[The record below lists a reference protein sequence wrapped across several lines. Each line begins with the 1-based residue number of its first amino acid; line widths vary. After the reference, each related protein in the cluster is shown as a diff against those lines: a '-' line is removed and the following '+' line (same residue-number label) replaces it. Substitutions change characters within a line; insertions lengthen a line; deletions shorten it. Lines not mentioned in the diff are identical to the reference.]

1 MTQAGDLWTRCTGSL
16 RDQVSE
22 STWQLWLSGIEPV
35 AYTDGEFVL
44 SVPNGLIRERVE
56 SRYLP
61 MIEDTLANEVGP
73 PCAAASR
80 CRTRGPARRSSRP
93 TEQSS
98 ACPPEPGPSPG
109 QPEPAHARPGRD
121 RPAVQLDTKFTFET
135 FVAASSNRLAHAAA
149 QAVAETPGR
158 SYNPLFIYGDS
169 GLGKTHLLHAIGNY
183 VTENYP
189 RRKVLYVTT
198 ETFMNDFVDSL
209 RTSTTLTFKRRYR
222 DCDVLLIDDVQ
233 FMERKEGLQEEF
245 FHTYNDLKGASKQIV
260 LTSDRPPKSIETLED
275 RLRSRFLS
283 GLITEIDPP
292 DLETRLAILRSKCL
306 SEHQD
311 VPDDVLEFIASHVK
325 DNIRELE
332 GALIRICA
340 FANLNKEPI
349 SLAQAEKVLSDLVLA
364 GEPRRITPQMIL
376 DATSAQL
383 RLLGRGHL
391 RSQPHPPARHR
402 PPGRHV
408 PDQGAHGLQLSGH
421 RAGLRQARP
430 HDRHPRRGQDHRPDG
445 GAPADL
451 RPGHRADPEDPCRLG
466 LSHVPSR
473 RRSPARIVV
482 CRGQSPW
489 IRGLTAWGPR
499 PACPQPPQAPAG
511 RDRSTPCPTH
521 IAMGTA
527 IGAPSRDADQSSTIH
542 TPYYLYKTPFF
553 PSPYEGLGK
562 PSKGQASVKFRSERD
577 ALVDMLAT
585 ASRAVGGRGGSS
597 PVLLGLLLSC
607 EGNALR

>member
-1 MTQAGDLWTRCTGSL
+1 MLGAICQWPLVASPGTVYVHPITRTEDRSEHAGWTPRGEKGRSELAVTQAGDLWTRCTGSL

-35 AYTDGEFVL
+35 AYADGEFVL
-44 SVPNGLIRERVE
+44 AVPNGLIRERVE

-61 MIEDTLANEVGP
+61 MIEDTLANEVGAPVRGRLEVLESGP
-73 PCAAASR
+73 PVEVVVEPS
-80 CRTRGPARRSSRP
+80 
-93 TEQSS
+93 TEQVFGLT
-98 ACPPEPGPSPG
+98 PEPQPAPTPS
-109 QPEPAHARPGRD
+109 ARSGRES
-121 RPAVQLDTKFTFET
+121 PAVQLDTKFTFET

-222 DCDVLLIDDVQ
+222 ECDVLLIDDVQ

-292 DLETRLAILRSKCL
+292 DLETRLAILRAKSL
-306 SEHQD
+306 SEHQE

-325 DNIRELE
+325 NNIRELE
-332 GALIRICA
+332 GALTRICA

-349 SLAQAEKVLSDLVLA
+349 SLGQAEKVLSDLVLA
-364 GEPRRITPQMIL
+364 GEPRRITPQTIL
-376 DATSAQL
+376 DATSASYGFSVDAICGPSRTRPLVTARQVAMYL
-383 RLLGRGHL
+383 TRVLTDYSYPAIGRVFGNRDHTTVIHAVDKITGQMQERRQIYEQVTEL
-391 RSQPHPPARHR
+391 IQKI
-402 PPGRHV
+402 
-408 PDQGAHGLQLSGH
+408 
-421 RAGLRQARP
+421 RAGSA
-430 HDRHPRRGQDHRPDG
+430 
-445 GAPADL
+445 
-451 RPGHRADPEDPCRLG
+451 
-466 LSHVPSR
+466 
-473 RRSPARIVV
+473 
-482 CRGQSPW
+482 
-489 IRGLTAWGPR
+489 
-499 PACPQPPQAPAG
+499 
-511 RDRSTPCPTH
+511 
-521 IAMGTA
+521 
-527 IGAPSRDADQSSTIH
+527 
-542 TPYYLYKTPFF
+542 
-553 PSPYEGLGK
+553 
-562 PSKGQASVKFRSERD
+562 
-577 ALVDMLAT
+577 
-585 ASRAVGGRGGSS
+585 
-597 PVLLGLLLSC
+597 
-607 EGNALR
+607 

>member
-1 MTQAGDLWTRCTGSL
+1 MNQAADLWTKCTGSL
-16 RDQVSE
+16 REQVSD

-35 AYTDGEFVL
+35 EYADGVFVL
-44 SVPNGLIRERVE
+44 QVPNGLIRERVE

-61 MIEDTLANEVGP
+61 MIEDTLAIEVGVP
-73 PCAAASR
+73 VRGRLQVHERTPGATDRASTAATA
-80 CRTRGPARRSSRP
+80 
-93 TEQSS
+93 
-98 ACPPEPGPSPG
+98 EPGLDEVFGLPADPGPKPAEAKPPSA
-109 QPEPAHARPGRD
+109 PASAKTGREGGD
-121 RPAVQLDTKFTFET
+121 VQLDSKFTFET

-183 VTENYP
+183 VTENYS

-209 RTSTTLTFKRRYR
+209 RTSTTLAFKRRYR

-325 DNIRELE
+325 NNIRELE

-340 FANLNKEPI
+340 FAKLN
-349 SLAQAEKVLSDLVLA
+349 
-364 GEPRRITPQMIL
+364 
-376 DATSAQL
+376 
-383 RLLGRGHL
+383 
-391 RSQPHPPARHR
+391 
-402 PPGRHV
+402 
-408 PDQGAHGLQLSGH
+408 
-421 RAGLRQARP
+421 
-430 HDRHPRRGQDHRPDG
+430 
-445 GAPADL
+445 
-451 RPGHRADPEDPCRLG
+451 
-466 LSHVPSR
+466 
-473 RRSPARIVV
+473 
-482 CRGQSPW
+482 
-489 IRGLTAWGPR
+489 
-499 PACPQPPQAPAG
+499 
-511 RDRSTPCPTH
+511 
-521 IAMGTA
+521 
-527 IGAPSRDADQSSTIH
+527 
-542 TPYYLYKTPFF
+542 
-553 PSPYEGLGK
+553 
-562 PSKGQASVKFRSERD
+562 
-577 ALVDMLAT
+577 
-585 ASRAVGGRGGSS
+585 
-597 PVLLGLLLSC
+597 
-607 EGNALR
+607 N

>member
-1 MTQAGDLWTRCTGSL
+1 MLGAICQWPLVASPGTVYVHPITRTEDRSEHAGWTPRGEKGRSELAVTQAGDLWTRCTGSL

-44 SVPNGLIRERVE
+44 AVPNGLIRERVE

-61 MIEDTLANEVGP
+61 MIEDTLANEVGAPVRGRLEVLESGP
-73 PCAAASR
+73 PVEVVVEPS
-80 CRTRGPARRSSRP
+80 
-93 TEQSS
+93 TEQVFGLT
-98 ACPPEPGPSPG
+98 PEPQPAPTPS
-109 QPEPAHARPGRD
+109 ARSGRES
-121 RPAVQLDTKFTFET
+121 PAVQLDTKFTFET

-222 DCDVLLIDDVQ
+222 ECDVLLIDDVQ

-292 DLETRLAILRSKCL
+292 DLETRLAILRAKSL
-306 SEHQD
+306 SEHQE
-311 VPDDVLEFIASHVK
+311 VPDDVLGFIASHVK
-325 DNIRELE
+325 NNIRELE
-332 GALIRICA
+332 GALTRICA

-349 SLAQAEKVLSDLVLA
+349 SLTQAEKVLSDLVHA
-364 GEPRRITPQMIL
+364 GEPRRITPQTIL
-376 DATSAQL
+376 DATSASYGFSVDAICGPSRTRPLVTARQVAMYL
-383 RLLGRGHL
+383 TRVLTDYSYPAIGRVFGNRDHTTVIHAVDKITGQMQERRQIYEQVTEL
-391 RSQPHPPARHR
+391 IQKI
-402 PPGRHV
+402 
-408 PDQGAHGLQLSGH
+408 
-421 RAGLRQARP
+421 RAGSA
-430 HDRHPRRGQDHRPDG
+430 
-445 GAPADL
+445 
-451 RPGHRADPEDPCRLG
+451 
-466 LSHVPSR
+466 
-473 RRSPARIVV
+473 
-482 CRGQSPW
+482 
-489 IRGLTAWGPR
+489 
-499 PACPQPPQAPAG
+499 
-511 RDRSTPCPTH
+511 
-521 IAMGTA
+521 
-527 IGAPSRDADQSSTIH
+527 
-542 TPYYLYKTPFF
+542 
-553 PSPYEGLGK
+553 
-562 PSKGQASVKFRSERD
+562 
-577 ALVDMLAT
+577 
-585 ASRAVGGRGGSS
+585 
-597 PVLLGLLLSC
+597 
-607 EGNALR
+607 

>member
-1 MTQAGDLWTRCTGSL
+1 M
-16 RDQVSE
+16 SE

-35 AYTDGEFVL
+35 AYTDGVFVL
-44 SVPNGLIRERVE
+44 AVPNGLIRERVE

-61 MIEDTLANEVGP
+61 MIEDTLANEVGAP
-73 PCAAASR
+73 VRGRLEVQEAA
-80 CRTRGPARRSSRP
+80 PSS
-93 TEQSS
+93 
-98 ACPPEPGPSPG
+98 EPGLDEILGLPAEPVGATQGEHPG
-109 QPEPAHARPGRD
+109 GAARTGKES
-121 RPAVQLDTKFTFET
+121 PAVQLDSKFTFET

-209 RTSTTLTFKRRYR
+209 RTSTTLAFKRRYR

-292 DLETRLAILRSKCL
+292 DLETRLAILRSKSL
-306 SEHQD
+306 SENQD

-340 FANLNKEPI
+340 FAKLNNEPI
-349 SLAQAEKVLSDLVLA
+349 SLAQAEQVLSDLVLA
-364 GEPRRITPQMIL
+364 GEPRRISPQMIL
-376 DATSAQL
+376 EATAASYGFSVEAICGPSRTRPLVTARQVAMYL
-383 RLLGRGHL
+383 TRELTDYSYPAIGRVFGKRDHTTVIHAVDKIAGQMQERRQIYEQVTEL
-391 RSQPHPPARHR
+391 IQKI
-402 PPGRHV
+402 
-408 PDQGAHGLQLSGH
+408 
-421 RAGLRQARP
+421 RAGSA
-430 HDRHPRRGQDHRPDG
+430 
-445 GAPADL
+445 
-451 RPGHRADPEDPCRLG
+451 
-466 LSHVPSR
+466 
-473 RRSPARIVV
+473 
-482 CRGQSPW
+482 
-489 IRGLTAWGPR
+489 
-499 PACPQPPQAPAG
+499 
-511 RDRSTPCPTH
+511 
-521 IAMGTA
+521 
-527 IGAPSRDADQSSTIH
+527 
-542 TPYYLYKTPFF
+542 
-553 PSPYEGLGK
+553 
-562 PSKGQASVKFRSERD
+562 
-577 ALVDMLAT
+577 
-585 ASRAVGGRGGSS
+585 
-597 PVLLGLLLSC
+597 
-607 EGNALR
+607 

>member
-1 MTQAGDLWTRCTGSL
+1 VNQAGDLWTQCTGSL

-35 AYTDGEFVL
+35 DYAEGVFVL
-44 SVPNGLIRERVE
+44 SVPNALIRERVE

-61 MIEDTLANEVGP
+61 MIEDTLANAVGAP
-73 PCAAASR
+73 VRGRLQVHERVVMSAVAAEPAATRRDDRLGGGGTSAAAP
-80 CRTRGPARRSSRP
+80 GLDEVFGLPADP
-93 TEQSS
+93 NPVP
-98 ACPPEPGPSPG
+98 AAPSPAKG
-109 QPEPAHARPGRD
+109 QGRES
-121 RPAVQLDTKFTFET
+121 PAVQLDSKFTFES

-183 VTENYP
+183 VTENYA

-209 RTSTTLTFKRRYR
+209 RTSTTLAFKRRYR

-325 DNIRELE
+325 NNIRELE

-340 FANLNKEPI
+340 FAKLNKEPI
-349 SLAQAEKVLSDLVLA
+349 SLGQAEQVLSDLVNA
-364 GEPRRITPQMIL
+364 GEPRRISPQFIL
-376 DATSAQL
+376 ETTSAAYGFPVEAICGPSRTRPLVTARQIAMYL
-383 RLLGRGHL
+383 TRELTDYSYPAIGRVFGKRDHTTVI
-391 RSQPHPPARHR
+391 HA
-402 PPGRHV
+402 V
-408 PDQGAHGLQLSGH
+408 DKI
-421 RAGLRQARP
+421 AGQMQERRQIYE
-430 HDRHPRRGQDHRPDG
+430 QVTE
-445 GAPADL
+445 L
-451 RPGHRADPEDPCRLG
+451 IQKIRAD
-466 LSHVPSR
+466 
-473 RRSPARIVV
+473 
-482 CRGQSPW
+482 
-489 IRGLTAWGPR
+489 TA
-499 PACPQPPQAPAG
+499 
-511 RDRSTPCPTH
+511 
-521 IAMGTA
+521 
-527 IGAPSRDADQSSTIH
+527 
-542 TPYYLYKTPFF
+542 
-553 PSPYEGLGK
+553 
-562 PSKGQASVKFRSERD
+562 
-577 ALVDMLAT
+577 
-585 ASRAVGGRGGSS
+585 
-597 PVLLGLLLSC
+597 
-607 EGNALR
+607 

>member
-1 MTQAGDLWTRCTGSL
+1 MQAGDLWTRCTGSL

-22 STWQLWLSGIEPV
+22 TTWQLWLSGIEPIGFR
-35 AYTDGEFVL
+35 DGVMVL
-44 SVPNGLIRERVE
+44 SVPNGLIRERIE

-61 MIEDTLANEVGP
+61 MIEDTLANEVGSP
-73 PCAAASR
+73 V
-80 CRTRGPARRSSRP
+80 RGRLEVHESELADPVVEPDAIFGLPAD
-93 TEQSS
+93 
-98 ACPPEPGPSPG
+98 
-109 QPEPAHARPGRD
+109 PEPALEPARPGVTGVGRES
-121 RPAVQLDTKFTFET
+121 PAVQLDSKFTFET

-209 RTSTTLTFKRRYR
+209 RTSTTLAFKRRYR

-292 DLETRLAILRSKCL
+292 DLETRLAILRSKSM

-332 GALIRICA
+332 GALTRICA
-340 FANLNKEPI
+340 FAKLNNEPI
-349 SLAQAEKVLSDLVLA
+349 SLTQAEKVLSDLVLA
-364 GEPRRITPQMIL
+364 GEPRRISPQMIL
-376 DATSAQL
+376 DATAASYGFSVDALCGPSRTRPLVTARQVAMYL
-383 RLLGRGHL
+383 TRELTDYSYPAIGRVFGKRDHTTVIHAVDKIAGQMQERRQIYEQVTEL
-391 RSQPHPPARHR
+391 IQKI
-402 PPGRHV
+402 
-408 PDQGAHGLQLSGH
+408 
-421 RAGLRQARP
+421 RAG
-430 HDRHPRRGQDHRPDG
+430 
-445 GAPADL
+445 
-451 RPGHRADPEDPCRLG
+451 
-466 LSHVPSR
+466 
-473 RRSPARIVV
+473 
-482 CRGQSPW
+482 
-489 IRGLTAWGPR
+489 
-499 PACPQPPQAPAG
+499 
-511 RDRSTPCPTH
+511 
-521 IAMGTA
+521 
-527 IGAPSRDADQSSTIH
+527 SS
-542 TPYYLYKTPFF
+542 
-553 PSPYEGLGK
+553 
-562 PSKGQASVKFRSERD
+562 
-577 ALVDMLAT
+577 
-585 ASRAVGGRGGSS
+585 
-597 PVLLGLLLSC
+597 
-607 EGNALR
+607 